1 MSIISEIFRFSTF
14 LWRGSHPPFDSNGPF
29 EQLSCFFLLSQIAA
43 DPKILPL
50 AADLQTYSYG
60 LDTPTK
66 YLNDSSAFSMG
77 SGLTPSLFG
86 SLGGPRGFTPSMN
99 DGGNEFNPF
108 EMSLGGGGDKTR
120 RSSFSNMLEES
131 QASHPSNDFDLLSS
145 NTLANGRKRALS
157 SPAIT
162 TPGGSK
168 FPFLVQP
175 TQVPS
180 GAMPNLA
187 IKPTKRP
194 RMSVVSSAS
203 GMSDFRVLSAGN
215 SDTSPDSSSV
225 PTPPDSSSY
234 LNHDM
239 MKDPSPL
246 GHSQDL
252 DIDVNGENGL
262 SSHQQTDSSNI
273 FSQLQQQRHFLLA
286 NNQPSFSQPQPLP
299 LRPLDI
305 KIKNESA
312 EPSPVATM
320 PPLTR
325 SASKKGKAPARTARV
340 ISSADGSPEP
350 QPKPKRAAG
359 GKKKA
364 QQKKDEELEQ
374 HNEDDGDL
382 SEDSLKRKQFLERN
396 RIAACKSRQKKKEK
410 VGKLEQSEPLF
421 SLSHFPHEPF
431 ADFSQ

>member
-1 MSIISEIFRFSTF
+1 
-14 LWRGSHPPFDSNGPF
+14 
-29 EQLSCFFLLSQIAA
+29 
-43 DPKILPL
+43 
-50 AADLQTYSYG
+50 
-60 LDTPTK
+60 
-66 YLNDSSAFSMG
+66 
-77 SGLTPSLFG
+77 
-86 SLGGPRGFTPSMN
+86 MN
-99 DGGNEFNPF
+99 EGGNEFNPF
-108 EMSLGGGGDKTR
+108 EMSLGGGGGSSSAGDKTR
-120 RSSFSNMLEES
+120 RSSFSNMLEDNPP
-131 QASHPSNDFDLLSS
+131 SHHSNDFDLLSS

-246 GHSQDL
+246 SHNL
-252 DIDVNGENGL
+252 DIDVNGQNRMT
-262 SSHQQTDSSNI
+262 SQQQTDSNNI

-312 EPSPVATM
+312 EPSPVGTM
-320 PPLTR
+320 PILTR
-325 SASKKGKAPARTARV
+325 SASKKGKAPARATRAV
-340 ISSADGSPEP
+340 SSADGSPEP

-410 VGKLEQSEPLF
+410 VGKLEQSE
-421 SLSHFPHEPF
+421 
-431 ADFSQ
+431 